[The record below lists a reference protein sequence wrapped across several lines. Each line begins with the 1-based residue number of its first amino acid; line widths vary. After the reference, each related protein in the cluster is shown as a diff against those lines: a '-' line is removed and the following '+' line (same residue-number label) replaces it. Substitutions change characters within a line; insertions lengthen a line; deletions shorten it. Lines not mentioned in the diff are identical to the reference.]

1 MACLVTF
8 VGNEAGSK
16 SYELDGG
23 LFKTV
28 IADASNTKV
37 HQEKREVF
45 GDASKEPTGTEKG
58 LKISAQAKTTKVEN
72 VPEYDFMG

>member
-1 MACLVTF
+1 M
-8 VGNEAGSK
+8 K
-16 SYELDGG
+16 DGG

-45 GDASKEPTGTEKG
+45 GDASKGPTGTEKD
-58 LKISAQAKTTKVEN
+58 LQISAQAKTTRDFFWVMIHKI
-72 VPEYDFMG
+72 EYSSMNLYRYHKIAIC